1 VDDPVTRST
10 DPDLA
15 VTDPEP
21 QVDVAGEDV
30 VEIPETPETPGALS
44 RLRDGVTGLRPAL
57 KALGAYL
64 IYQVLAFAIWVVPIL
79 PVFGRE
85 HIGTGLQDSRY
96 YQWAL
101 EWTPWAIVHGI
112 DPLHASYV
120 FAPAGVSLAWSA
132 FVPGPALVA
141 WPVTALF
148 GPLVSLNVL
157 LAVAPALAAWAAY
170 LMCNRLTHRFWP
182 SFLGGCLFGFSAY
195 MSSNM
200 NGWLNLVLIFP
211 VPLLVYL
218 VIRRVEGSLGPVAFV
233 AGFAASLIGLFSI
246 STELFGTATLFGA
259 VAFLGAIAFATEL
272 RARLVRTG
280 GLVLLAG
287 AIAALVLLPYI
298 VAIFAD
304 APDKPVRQADASSPD
319 LTSLVVPP
327 PVIRA
332 GGPASESTLKGLLE
346 YPRSNG
352 QSYIGGAVLIM
363 LLGFAITERRHRTTW
378 LLLAFVFFSALLTL
392 GPVLHIGG
400 DPSWPLPERAVT
412 ALPLM
417 AAAVPARFALYSALA
432 IGVIAALWL
441 SSATGRSAGIRWFVV
456 AAAVLSLFPYAP
468 QHADPMYVPPF
479 FSTSATAEVLR
490 PGENVYVIPSNKG
503 EEMLWQAV
511 SGFRFKLAQGY
522 IGPIPPELDS
532 GQMAAGLHLRKVPVV
547 PTPAE
552 FASWTRERNVS
563 AVILDDRAAQKYG
576 DLLRG
581 AGLESV
587 FDGDGVSVWR
597 WPARLATP
605 GA

>member
-1 VDDPVTRST
+1 MTT
-10 DPDLA
+10 
-15 VTDPEP
+15 TG
-21 QVDVAGEDV
+21 VAREASYR
-30 VEIPETPETPGALS
+30 PAETPGALS
-44 RLRDGVTGLRPAL
+44 RLRDVVTGLRPAW

-101 EWTPWAIVHGI
+101 EWTPWAISHGI
-112 DPLHASYV
+112 DPLHAGYV
-120 FAPAGVSLAWSA
+120 FAPTGVSLSWSA
-132 FVPGPALVA
+132 FVPGPALLA

-157 LAVAPALAAWAAY
+157 LAVAPALAAWGAY
-170 LMCNRLTHRFWP
+170 LVCNRLTHRFWP
-182 SFLGGCLFGFSAY
+182 SLLGGCLFGFSAY

-233 AGFAASLIGLFSI
+233 AGFAALLIGLFSI
-246 STELFGTATLFGA
+246 STELFGTAALFGA

-304 APDKPVRQADASSPD
+304 APDQPVRQAEAASPD

-332 GGPASESTLKGLLE
+332 GGPASEATLKGLLE
-346 YPRSNG
+346 FPRSNG
-352 QSYIGGAVLIM
+352 QSYIGGAVIVM
-363 LLGFAITERRHRTTW
+363 LLGFAITERRRRTTW
-378 LLLAFVFFSALLTL
+378 LLLGFVVVSAILTL
-392 GPVLHIGG
+392 GPVLHIAGH
-400 DPSWPLPERAVT
+400 PSWPLPERAVT
-412 ALPLM
+412 VLPLM
-417 AAAVPARFALYSALA
+417 AAAVPARLALYSALA
-432 IGVIAALWL
+432 IGIVAAMWL
-441 SSATGRSAGIRWFVV
+441 SSSPRRSAWIRWFVV
-456 AAAVLSLFPYAP
+456 GAALVSLFPYAP
-468 QHADPMYVPPF
+468 HHADPVYVPSF
-479 FSTSATAEVLR
+479 FSTGATAQVLR

-503 EEMLWQAV
+503 EEMLWQAA
-511 SGFRFKLAQGY
+511 SGFWFKLAQGY

-532 GQMAAGLHLRKVPVV
+532 GQMALGLHLRKVPVV
-547 PTPAE
+547 PTPEE
-552 FASWTRERNVS
+552 FASWTRQRNVS
-563 AVILDDRAAQKYG
+563 AVILDDRASQKYG
-576 DLLRG
+576 HLLLS
-581 AGLESV
+581 AGLDSV
-587 FDGDGVSVWR
+587 FVGDGVSVWR
-597 WPARLATP
+597 WPTDVTTP
-605 GA
+605 GT